1 MSKIVFLAGE
11 GEYESDRTMRP
22 VAEDLH
28 REIGADIVYRTPDVL
43 PDMPLF
49 PSSSF
54 GDLDDLAD
62 ADLLVI
68 YTRFRILPD
77 EEMRRIVEFC
87 ERGGSVLGL
96 RTSTHAFHYP
106 ADSPWSA
113 WNDQFGRDVLGSP
126 WVSHHGHTST
136 TDVTWFSDQG
146 HPILEGIPGGFTRHR
161 GYTATTCSRIASR
174 SYGER
179 RSLRRA
185 SRRPLHSPGCA
196 NAVSSAWST
205 RIWASSRTSSW
216 TRCESFSLTRHGG
229 ASTNDRPQAAS
240 IPASSLL
247 PFY

>member
-1 MSKIVFLAGE
+1 MSKIVILAGE

-22 VAEDLH
+22 VADDLH

-106 ADSPWSA
+106 VDSPWSA

-146 HPILEGIPGGFTRHR
+146 HPILEGIPQRF
-161 GYTATTCSRIASR
+161 
-174 SYGER
+174 
-179 RSLRRA
+179 
-185 SRRPLHSPGCA
+185 HS
-196 NAVSSAWST
+196 
-205 RIWASSRTSSW
+205 SSW
-216 TRCESFSLTRHGG
+216 LYRYDLQPDCQPILWGTPLTPESEATPAPFAWVRERGEQRVVY
-229 ASTNDRPQAAS
+229 TNMGQQQDFELDPVRKFLVNAARWC
-240 IPASSLL
+240 IDK
-247 PFY
+247 